1 MSRPMTDSG
10 VFEFVARGMAAAR
23 ERARWEPAKPLHSPL
38 SRHIISLIQKKP
50 KSVRRGN
57 KSTEMVWAA
66 ECGKIT
72 LTLIPRTDDEY
83 QAVILKAD
91 GLDPQKILCAETRKA
106 AEYWATTWLMQL
118 GDETEKRYIEILKKA
133 TQ

>member
-1 MSRPMTDSG
+1 MTDSG

-38 SRHIISLIQKKP
+38 SKHIISLIQKKP
-50 KSVRRGN
+50 ESIRRRN
-57 KSTEMVWAA
+57 KPTEMVWVM
-66 ECGKIT
+66 EGGKIT
-72 LTLIPRTDDEY
+72 LTLIPRTEEEY
-83 QAVILKAD
+83 QTIILKAD
-91 GLDPQKILCAETRKA
+91 GLEPQKILCPETYKA
-106 AEYWATTWLMQL
+106 AEYWATTWLMQI